1 MPAARYWRIV
11 GLESYDGGDLEL
23 SELHLYGAGGR
34 LDDGATLTC
43 TVAPSSGTLAALKDD
58 DVGTTCRFAGAAVRS
73 GGFALVWDFGAGNT
87 ADAVGV
93 RLGAAAQDVFMAGCT
108 LQYSTDGAQWVWIAA
123 FARYEWPG
131 AGAYTI
137 APVVGEPDYNKV
149 SLLLHFDGA
158 NGSTAFT
165 DNSPVPKTVTAYGN
179 ANIST
184 TQSKWGGSS
193 LAISGGSDYL
203 STPSSSSFDF
213 AAQDFCVELYV
224 RFSAVSGTQV
234 LVTNRSST
242 INDPG
247 FYLRLNAG
255 VIQGLCWGPTA
266 GTQFGTIT
274 GTTAITTAKWY
285 HVAYCRSGGAFRLFV
300 DGVLQGSVTS
310 SAAIADSTY
319 PLVVG
324 KDPTVIGREF
334 FGHID
339 DLRITK
345 GAARYATNFTPP
357 SAPFPDTEAAGGAL
371 FLPPTV
377 RTADSAVQIAA
388 SAPVHAFSTSA
399 PHALATARDVAFGGA
414 GVVSATVKRDAD
426 PVDLPMRRR
435 VRLFDER
442 SGLLVR
448 ETWSEAATGAYSF
461 AGLDAARTYTA
472 VAYDHDHAC
481 RAVIADNLTP
491 EVPA

>member
-1 MPAARYWRIV
+1 
-11 GLESYDGGDLEL
+11 
-23 SELHLYGAGGR
+23 
-34 LDDGATLTC
+34 
-43 TVAPSSGTLAALKDD
+43 
-58 DVGTTCRFAGAAVRS
+58 
-73 GGFALVWDFGAGNT
+73 
-87 ADAVGV
+87 
-93 RLGAAAQDVFMAGCT
+93 MAG
-108 LQYSTDGAQWVWIAA
+108 DVD
-123 FARYEWPG
+123 F
-131 AGAYTI
+131 
-137 APVVGEPDYNKV
+137 NKV

-234 LVTNRSST
+234 LVTNRSPT

-310 SAAIADSTY
+310 SDAIANSTY

-324 KDPTVIGREF
+324 KDPATSGREF

-345 GAARYATNFTPP
+345 GAARYTTNFTPP
-357 SAPFPDTEAAGGAL
+357 TEEFPNTGAAYAL
-371 FLPPTV
+371 SGTV
-377 RTADSAVQIAA
+377 TGSTG
-388 SAPVHAFSTSA
+388 SPV
-399 PHALATARDVAFGGA
+399 ARAIRA
-414 GVVSATVKRDAD
+414 Q
-426 PVDLPMRRR
+426 
-435 VRLFDER
+435 
-442 SGLLVR
+442 R
-448 ETWSEAATGAYSF
+448 EDTGAYVGGVISN
-461 AGLDAARTYTA
+461 ATTGAYTIPTSHPGEHTV
-472 VAYDHDHAC
+472 VAYPVTGEGLPALVHHG
-481 RAVIADNLTP
+481 VIP
-491 EVPA
+491 V